1 MPRKHLIASGINKK
15 QQSQAKVWN
24 KLAKEIKAAA
34 KVGGPNPEANPR
46 LKAAIDKALQSNLS
60 KESIER
66 NIKGASQ
73 DKDNQTDYLFEAYG
87 PKGLALMVQGLTDN
101 QNRLISS
108 LKGYLSKL
116 KAELATPNSV
126 KINFRNCGEIL
137 VKAKSNDIKEIENQ
151 KEELELL
158 LVEAMLEKSLDL
170 EIYES
175 IANDDCVQILTNPN
189 DFYQVRDLLTE
200 KGIEILQS
208 EVKYIPNDYVD
219 LDQENFER
227 LERFLNSCEEDDD
240 IQWVV
245 TNFGD
250 VNNG

>member
-15 QQSQAKVWN
+15 QQSQAKIWN

-34 KVGGPNPEANPR
+34 KIGGPNPESNHR
-46 LKAAIDKALQSNLS
+46 LKAAIDKALQNNLS
-60 KESIER
+60 KESIEK

-73 DKDNQTDYLFEAYG
+73 DKNNQTDYLFEAYG
-87 PKGLALMVQGLTDN
+87 PKGLAIIVQGLTDN

-126 KINFRNCGEIL
+126 KINFRYCGEIL
-137 VKAKSNDIKEIENQ
+137 VSVNGKNEKEIE
-151 KEELELL
+151 EEKNNLDLL
-158 LVEAMLEKSLDL
+158 IVETLVDKNLDL
-170 EIYES
+170 EIYDI
-175 IANDDCVQILTNPN
+175 IANEDCIQILVNPN
-189 DFYQVRDLLTE
+189 HFYQLRDLL
-200 KGIEILQS
+200 KNIDIKIIQS
-208 EVKYIPNDYVD
+208 EIKYIPNDYVD
-219 LDQENFER
+219 LDKENFEK

-245 TNFGD
+245 TNFGEIL
-250 VNNG
+250 NE